1 MPNNFLLALKWAQLG
16 PKGGQKEVLGHF
28 HFQNALI
35 FANFACYDSE
45 LLYLVVSGG

>member
-1 MPNNFLLALKWAQLG
+1 MPDNFFLALKWAQLG
-16 PKGGQKEVLGHF
+16 SKGGQKDVLGYF